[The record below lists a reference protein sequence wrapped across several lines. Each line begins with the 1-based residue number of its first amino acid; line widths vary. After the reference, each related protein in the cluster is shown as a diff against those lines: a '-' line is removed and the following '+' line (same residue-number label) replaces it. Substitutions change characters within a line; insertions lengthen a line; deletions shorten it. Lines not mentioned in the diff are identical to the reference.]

1 MDIPEVKLNRLD
13 IQNLESKLRLYK
25 YIYFGNKLKY
35 YEEIVKTFG
44 NIIKIRVNENKR
56 RNFEKINEELLLDV
70 NIDQIESSAIFFLIL
85 FIFIGIIPSIIISPL
100 YFLLFVSLG
109 VLFYILIDYY
119 YIILYN
125 NLNIKKKSQLISLLL
140 LLAIKL
146 RQNPNVE
153 QAILFAAKNINLP
166 LKLDLLRLLR
176 DVYNRKYISAS
187 EALIEYSRSW
197 EKNAKFFYIGV
208 MLILSALYDPDKDR
222 RNFQIDKSIEE
233 ALEELVNELYEFSRE
248 IRSTINLV
256 SMLGITLPVML
267 LTIFP
272 LASIFLGNIFSPFVL
287 FILFDILIPFIA
299 FFSINYAISSRMIS
313 IFSEDDIYL
322 FYYLKR
328 KDLTNKLISIAS
340 GLSVGILLFFI
351 IFFVIYQFL
360 YKFDVLGIL
369 LSEFFVLLIG
379 LSISLMAFTYYS
391 HYKDLYKSLEKIE
404 NDLPPFLLS
413 LSSALNEGYPLE
425 KAMIHVYSKYK
436 GSPIG
441 DFISKIYQNLRMGL
455 SFYDSIFDIRY
466 GALSKIPS
474 SKLRSTMELLYEAS
488 SQSPTEASVITG
500 IIAKYFLLISK
511 VKERIKDL
519 VAEDLSQLKSLLRIL
534 APVILGI
541 VSAVGVMI
549 IEILHRLSFQFG
561 QISNLTA
568 SDSNVSQYISSLP
581 DIIFNIFNLN
591 SLISPSSMIIIIGI
605 FNAAIAFVI
614 IYAINSIENSGDK
627 LGFYYYLYKYYITNI
642 IMFFIFST
650 ISTMALYMFV
660 HGILNINY
668 LI

>member
-1 MDIPEVKLNRLD
+1 MDIPEVKLDKLD

-35 YEEIVKTFG
+35 YEEVVKTFG

-56 RNFEKINEELLLDV
+56 KNFEKINEELLLDV
-70 NIDQIESSAIFFLIL
+70 NIDQIESSAIFLLIL
-85 FIFIGIIPSIIISPL
+85 FIFIGIIPSIVISPL
-100 YFLLFVSLG
+100 YFLLFASLG
-109 VLFYILIDYY
+109 VLFYILIAYY

-125 NLNIKKKSQLISLLL
+125 NLNIRKKSQLISLLL

-166 LKLDLLRLLR
+166 LKLDLLKLLR

-197 EKNAKFFYIGV
+197 EKNAKFFYVGV
-208 MLILSALYDPDKDR
+208 MLILSALYDSDKDR

-267 LTIFP
+267 LTVFP

-287 FILFDILIPFIA
+287 FILFDILIPFIE

-340 GLSVGILLFFI
+340 GFSVGILLFFI
-351 IFFVIYQFL
+351 IFFVIYQYL
-360 YKFDVLGIL
+360 YKFDVLGVL
-369 LSEFFVLLIG
+369 LSEFFVLLMG

-404 NDLPPFLLS
+404 IDLPPFLLS

-425 KAMIHVYSKYK
+425 KAMIHVYSRYK

-488 SQSPTEASVITG
+488 SQSPTEASIITG

-511 VKERIKDL
+511 IKERIKDL
-519 VAEDLSQLKSLLRIL
+519 VAEELSQLKSLLKIL
-534 APVILGI
+534 APIILGI
-541 VSAVGVMI
+541 VSAVSVMV
-549 IEILHRLSFQFG
+549 IEILHRLSFQFN
-561 QISNLTA
+561 QISNLT
-568 SDSNVSQYISSLP
+568 SPDSNVSQYINSLP

-627 LGFYYYLYKYYITNI
+627 LGFYYYLYKYYIINI

-650 ISTMALYMFV
+650 ISTIALYMFV
-660 HGILNINY
+660 HRILNINY

>member
-1 MDIPEVKLNRLD
+1 MDIQEVKLNRLD

-35 YEEIVKTFG
+35 YEEVVKTFG

-56 RNFEKINEELLLDV
+56 KNFEKINEELLLDV
-70 NIDQIESSAIFFLIL
+70 NIDQIESSAIFLLIL
-85 FIFIGIIPSIIISPL
+85 FIFIGIIPSLIISPL
-100 YFLLFVSLG
+100 YFLLFASLG

-197 EKNAKFFYIGV
+197 EKNAKFFYVGV

-248 IRSTINLV
+248 IRSTINLI

-287 FILFDILIPFIA
+287 FILFDILIPLIA

-322 FYYLKR
+322 YYYLKR

-340 GLSVGILLFFI
+340 GFSVGILLFFI
-351 IFFVIYQFL
+351 IFFVIYQYL
-360 YKFDVLGIL
+360 YKFDVLGVL

-541 VSAVGVMI
+541 VGAVGVMI

-568 SDSNVSQYISSLP
+568 SDSNVSQYINSLP
-581 DIIFNIFNLN
+581 NIIFNIFNLN
-591 SLISPSSMIIIIGI
+591 SLISSSSMIIIIGI

-627 LGFYYYLYKYYITNI
+627 LGFYYYLYKYYIINI

-650 ISTMALYMFV
+650 ISTIALYMFV

>member
-1 MDIPEVKLNRLD
+1 
-13 IQNLESKLRLYK
+13 
-25 YIYFGNKLKY
+25 
-35 YEEIVKTFG
+35 
-44 NIIKIRVNENKR
+44 
-56 RNFEKINEELLLDV
+56 
-70 NIDQIESSAIFFLIL
+70 
-85 FIFIGIIPSIIISPL
+85 
-100 YFLLFVSLG
+100 
-109 VLFYILIDYY
+109 
-119 YIILYN
+119 
-125 NLNIKKKSQLISLLL
+125 
-140 LLAIKL
+140 
-146 RQNPNVE
+146 
-153 QAILFAAKNINLP
+153 
-166 LKLDLLRLLR
+166 
-176 DVYNRKYISAS
+176 
-187 EALIEYSRSW
+187 
-197 EKNAKFFYIGV
+197 
-208 MLILSALYDPDKDR
+208 
-222 RNFQIDKSIEE
+222 
-233 ALEELVNELYEFSRE
+233 
-248 IRSTINLV
+248 
-256 SMLGITLPVML
+256 
-267 LTIFP
+267 TIFP

-299 FFSINYAISSRMIS
+299 FFSINYAISSRIIS

-328 KDLTNKLISIAS
+328 KDLTNKLISIA
-340 GLSVGILLFFI
+340 GGFSVGILLFFI
-351 IFFVIYQFL
+351 IFFVIYQYL
-360 YKFDVLGIL
+360 YKFDVLGVL
-369 LSEFFVLLIG
+369 LSEFFVLLMG

-404 NDLPPFLLS
+404 IDLPSFLLS

-425 KAMIHVYSKYK
+425 KAMINVYSKYK
-436 GSPIG
+436 SGPIG
-441 DFISKIYQNLRMGL
+441 YFISKIYQNLRMGL

-474 SKLRSTMELLYEAS
+474 SKLRSIMELLYEAG

-541 VSAVGVMI
+541 VSAVSVMV
-549 IEILHRLSFQFG
+549 IEILHRLSFQFN
-561 QISNLTA
+561 QISNLTL
-568 SDSNVSQYISSLP
+568 SDSNVSQYINSLP

-614 IYAINSIENSGDK
+614 VYAINSIENSGDK
-627 LGFYYYLYKYYITNI
+627 LGFYHYLYKYYIVNI
-642 IMFFIFST
+642 LMFFIFST

>member
-44 NIIKIRVNENKR
+44 NIIKIKVNENKR

-70 NIDQIESSAIFFLIL
+70 NIDQIESSSIFLLIL

-100 YFLLFVSLG
+100 YFLLFASLG

-125 NLNIKKKSQLISLLL
+125 NLNTRKKSQLISLLL

-340 GLSVGILLFFI
+340 GFSVGILLFFI
-351 IFFVIYQFL
+351 IFFVIYQYL
-360 YKFDVLGIL
+360 YKFDVLGVL
-369 LSEFFVLLIG
+369 LSEFFVLLMG

-404 NDLPPFLLS
+404 MDLPPFLLS

-436 GSPIG
+436 GGPIG

-534 APVILGI
+534 APIILGI
-541 VSAVGVMI
+541 VSAVGVMV
-549 IEILHRLSFQFG
+549 IEILHRLSFQFS
-561 QISNLTA
+561 QVSNLT
-568 SDSNVSQYISSLP
+568 SPDSNVYQYINSLP
-581 DIIFNIFNLN
+581 NIIFNIFNLN

-627 LGFYYYLYKYYITNI
+627 LGFYYYLYKYYIINI
-642 IMFFIFST
+642 LMFFIFST
-650 ISTMALYMFV
+650 ISTIALYMFV

>member
-1 MDIPEVKLNRLD
+1 MDISEIELNRLD
-13 IQNLESKLRLYK
+13 IQNLESKLKLYK
-25 YIYFGNKLKY
+25 YFYFGNKIKY
-35 YEEIVKTFG
+35 YEKIVKTFG
-44 NIIKIRVNENKR
+44 NIIKIKANENKR
-56 RNFEKINEELLLDV
+56 KNFEKINEELSLDV
-70 NIDQIESSAIFFLIL
+70 NIDQIESSSIFFLIL

-100 YFLLFVSLG
+100 YFLLFISLG
-109 VLFYILIDYY
+109 LLSYILTDYY

-125 NLNIKKKSQLISLLL
+125 NLNTKKKSQLISLLL

-153 QAILFAAKNINLP
+153 QAMLFAAKNINLP

-176 DVYNRKYISAS
+176 DIYNRKYVSAS
-187 EALIEYSRSW
+187 EALVEYSRFW
-197 EKNAKFFYIGV
+197 EKNSKFFYIGV
-208 MLILSALYDPDKDR
+208 MLILSALYEPDRDR

-256 SMLGITLPVML
+256 STLGITLPVML

-272 LASIFLGNIFSPFVL
+272 LASIFLGNIFSPLVL

-299 FFSINYAISSRMIS
+299 FYSINYTISSKIIG
-313 IFSEDDIYL
+313 IFSNDDIYL

-340 GLSVGILLFFI
+340 GISVSILLFFI
-351 IFFVIYQFL
+351 IFFVIYQYL
-360 YKFDVLGIL
+360 YKFDISGIL
-369 LSEFFVLLIG
+369 LSEFLVFLIG
-379 LSISLMAFTYYS
+379 LSISLIAFTYYS
-391 HYKDLYKSLEKIE
+391 HYKDLYKNLERIE
-404 NDLPPFLLS
+404 ADLPSFLLS
-413 LSSALNEGYPLE
+413 LSSALNEGYPIE
-425 KAMIHVYSKYK
+425 KAMIYIYSKYK

-441 DFISKIYQNLRMGL
+441 DFISRVYQNLRAGL

-474 SKLRSTMELLYEAS
+474 SQLRATMELVYEAS
-488 SQSPTEASVITG
+488 SQSPTEASIITG

-541 VSAVGVMI
+541 VSAVSVMV
-549 IEILHRLSFQFG
+549 IEVLYKLSFQFH
-561 QISNLTA
+561 QISNLTL
-568 SDSNVSQYISSLP
+568 SNSNVYQYVNSLP
-581 DIIFNIFNLN
+581 NIIFSIFNLN
-591 SLISPSSMIIIIGI
+591 SLVSPVSMIIIIGI
-605 FNAAIAFVI
+605 FNVAIAFVI
-614 IYAINSIENSGDK
+614 VYAINSIENSGDK
-627 LGFYYYLYKYYITNI
+627 LGFYYYLYKYYIINI
-642 IMFFIFST
+642 LMFFIFST
-650 ISTMALYMFV
+650 LSTIGLYMFIQ
-660 HGILNINY
+660 GILNINY
-668 LI
+668 FI

>member
-1 MDIPEVKLNRLD
+1 
-13 IQNLESKLRLYK
+13 
-25 YIYFGNKLKY
+25 
-35 YEEIVKTFG
+35 
-44 NIIKIRVNENKR
+44 
-56 RNFEKINEELLLDV
+56 
-70 NIDQIESSAIFFLIL
+70 
-85 FIFIGIIPSIIISPL
+85 
-100 YFLLFVSLG
+100 
-109 VLFYILIDYY
+109 
-119 YIILYN
+119 
-125 NLNIKKKSQLISLLL
+125 
-140 LLAIKL
+140 
-146 RQNPNVE
+146 
-153 QAILFAAKNINLP
+153 
-166 LKLDLLRLLR
+166 
-176 DVYNRKYISAS
+176 
-187 EALIEYSRSW
+187 
-197 EKNAKFFYIGV
+197 
-208 MLILSALYDPDKDR
+208 
-222 RNFQIDKSIEE
+222 
-233 ALEELVNELYEFSRE
+233 
-248 IRSTINLV
+248 
-256 SMLGITLPVML
+256 
-267 LTIFP
+267 
-272 LASIFLGNIFSPFVL
+272 
-287 FILFDILIPFIA
+287 LIPFIA

-340 GLSVGILLFFI
+340 GFSVGILLFFI
-351 IFFVIYQFL
+351 IFFVIYQYL
-360 YKFDVLGIL
+360 YKFDVLGVL
-369 LSEFFVLLIG
+369 LSEFFVLLMG

-404 NDLPPFLLS
+404 MDLPPFLLS

-436 GSPIG
+436 GGPIG

-534 APVILGI
+534 APIILGI
-541 VSAVGVMI
+541 VSAVGVMV
-549 IEILHRLSFQFG
+549 IEILHRLSFQFS
-561 QISNLTA
+561 QVSNLT
-568 SDSNVSQYISSLP
+568 SPDSNVYQYINSLP
-581 DIIFNIFNLN
+581 NIIFNIFNLN

-627 LGFYYYLYKYYITNI
+627 LGFYYYLYKYYIINI
-642 IMFFIFST
+642 LMFFIFST
-650 ISTMALYMFV
+650 ISTIALYMFV

>member
-44 NIIKIRVNENKR
+44 NIIKIKVNENKR

-70 NIDQIESSAIFFLIL
+70 NIDQIESSAIFLLIL

-100 YFLLFVSLG
+100 YFLLFASLG

-125 NLNIKKKSQLISLLL
+125 NLNTRKKSQLISLLL

-340 GLSVGILLFFI
+340 GFSVGILLFFI
-351 IFFVIYQFL
+351 IFFVIYQYL
-360 YKFDVLGIL
+360 YKFDVLGVL
-369 LSEFFVLLIG
+369 LSEFFVLLMG

-404 NDLPPFLLS
+404 MDLPPFLLS

-436 GSPIG
+436 GGPIG

-534 APVILGI
+534 APIILGI
-541 VSAVGVMI
+541 VSAVGVMV
-549 IEILHRLSFQFG
+549 IEILHRLSFQFS
-561 QISNLTA
+561 QVSNLT
-568 SDSNVSQYISSLP
+568 SPDSNVYQYINSLP
-581 DIIFNIFNLN
+581 NIIFNIFNLN

-627 LGFYYYLYKYYITNI
+627 LGFYYYLYKYYIINI
-642 IMFFIFST
+642 LMFFIFST
-650 ISTMALYMFV
+650 ISTIALYMFV

>member
-1 MDIPEVKLNRLD
+1 MDIPEIKLNRLD

-35 YEEIVKTFG
+35 YEKVVKMFG

-56 RNFEKINEELLLDV
+56 RNFEKINEELFLDV
-70 NIDQIESSAIFFLIL
+70 NIDQIESSAIFFLVL

-100 YFLLFVSLG
+100 YFLLFASLG

-125 NLNIKKKSQLISLLL
+125 DLNTKKRSQLINLLL

-153 QAILFAAKNINLP
+153 QAMLFAAKNINLP

-197 EKNAKFFYIGV
+197 EKNSKFFYIGV
-208 MLILSALYDPDKDR
+208 ILILSALYDPDKDR

-328 KDLTNKLISIAS
+328 KDLTNKLISIA
-340 GLSVGILLFFI
+340 GGFSVGILLFFI
-351 IFFVIYQFL
+351 IFFVIYQYL
-360 YKFDVLGIL
+360 YKFDVLGVL
-369 LSEFFVLLIG
+369 LSEFFVLLMG

-404 NDLPPFLLS
+404 IDLPSFLLS

-436 GSPIG
+436 SGPIG
-441 DFISKIYQNLRMGL
+441 YFISKIYQNLRMGL

-474 SKLRSTMELLYEAS
+474 SKLRSIMELLYEAG

-541 VSAVGVMI
+541 ISAVSVMV
-549 IEILHRLSFQFG
+549 IEILHRLSFQFN
-561 QISNLTA
+561 QISNLTL
-568 SDSNVSQYISSLP
+568 SDSNVSQYINSLP

-614 IYAINSIENSGDK
+614 VYAINSIENSGDK
-627 LGFYYYLYKYYITNI
+627 LRFYHYLYKYYIVNI
-642 IMFFIFST
+642 LMFFIFST

>member
-1 MDIPEVKLNRLD
+1 MDISEIELNRLD
-13 IQNLESKLRLYK
+13 IQNLESKLKLYK
-25 YIYFGNKLKY
+25 YFYFGNKIKY
-35 YEEIVKTFG
+35 YEKIVKTFG
-44 NIIKIRVNENKR
+44 NIIKIKANENKR
-56 RNFEKINEELLLDV
+56 KNFEKINEELSLDV
-70 NIDQIESSAIFFLIL
+70 NIDQIESSSIFFLIL

-100 YFLLFVSLG
+100 YFLLFISLG
-109 VLFYILIDYY
+109 LLSYILTDYY

-125 NLNIKKKSQLISLLL
+125 NLNTKKKSQLISLLL

-176 DVYNRKYISAS
+176 DIYNRKYVSAS
-187 EALIEYSRSW
+187 EALVEYSRFW
-197 EKNAKFFYIGV
+197 EKNSKFFYIGV
-208 MLILSALYDPDKDR
+208 MLILSALYEPDRDR

-256 SMLGITLPVML
+256 STLGITLPVML

-272 LASIFLGNIFSPFVL
+272 LASIFLGNIFSPLVL

-299 FFSINYAISSRMIS
+299 FYSINYTISSKIIG
-313 IFSEDDIYL
+313 IFSNDDIYL

-340 GLSVGILLFFI
+340 GISVSILLFFI
-351 IFFVIYQFL
+351 IFFVIYQYL
-360 YKFDVLGIL
+360 YKFDISGIL
-369 LSEFFVLLIG
+369 LSEFLVFLIG
-379 LSISLMAFTYYS
+379 LSISLIAFTYYS
-391 HYKDLYKSLEKIE
+391 HYKDLYKNLERIGA
-404 NDLPPFLLS
+404 DLPSFLLS
-413 LSSALNEGYPLE
+413 LSSALNEGYPIE
-425 KAMIHVYSKYK
+425 KAMIYIYSKYK

-441 DFISKIYQNLRMGL
+441 DFISRVYQNLRAGL

-474 SKLRSTMELLYEAS
+474 SQLRATMELVYEAS
-488 SQSPTEASVITG
+488 SQSPTEASIITG

-541 VSAVGVMI
+541 VSAVSVMV
-549 IEILHRLSFQFG
+549 IEVLYKLSFQFH
-561 QISNLTA
+561 QISNLTL
-568 SDSNVSQYISSLP
+568 SNSNVYQYVNSLP
-581 DIIFNIFNLN
+581 NIIFSIFNLN
-591 SLISPSSMIIIIGI
+591 SLVSPVSMIIIIGI
-605 FNAAIAFVI
+605 FNVAIAFVI
-614 IYAINSIENSGDK
+614 VYAINSIENSGDK
-627 LGFYYYLYKYYITNI
+627 LGFYYYLYKYYIINI
-642 IMFFIFST
+642 LMFFIFST
-650 ISTMALYMFV
+650 LSTIGLYMFIQ
-660 HGILNINY
+660 GILNINY
-668 LI
+668 FI

>member
-1 MDIPEVKLNRLD
+1 MDIPEVELNRLD

-35 YEEIVKTFG
+35 YEKVVKTFG

-70 NIDQIESSAIFFLIL
+70 NIDQIESSAIFLLIL
-85 FIFIGIIPSIIISPL
+85 FIFIGIIPSIIIYPL
-100 YFLLFVSLG
+100 YFLLFASLG

-125 NLNIKKKSQLISLLL
+125 DLNIKKKSQLISLLL

-153 QAILFAAKNINLP
+153 QAMLFAAKNINLP

-299 FFSINYAISSRMIS
+299 FFSIKYAISSRMIS

-340 GLSVGILLFFI
+340 GFSVGILLFFI
-351 IFFVIYQFL
+351 IFFVIYKYL
-360 YKFDVLGIL
+360 YKFDVLGVL
-369 LSEFFVLLIG
+369 LSEFFVLLMG

-404 NDLPPFLLS
+404 IDLPPFLLS

-425 KAMIHVYSKYK
+425 KAMIHAYSKYK
-436 GSPIG
+436 GGPIG
-441 DFISKIYQNLRMGL
+441 YFISKIYQNLRMGL
-455 SFYDSIFDIRY
+455 SFYDSIFDMRY

-488 SQSPTEASVITG
+488 SLSPMEASVITG

-541 VSAVGVMI
+541 VSAVGVMV
-549 IEILHRLSFQFG
+549 IEILYRLSFQFN
-561 QISNLTA
+561 QISNLTS
-568 SDSNVSQYISSLP
+568 SDSNVFQYINLLP
-581 DIIFNIFNLN
+581 NIIFNIFNLN

-605 FNAAIAFVI
+605 FNAAIAIVI
-614 IYAINSIENSGDK
+614 VYTINSIENSGDK
-627 LGFYYYLYKYYITNI
+627 LRFYYYLYKYYIVNI
-642 IMFFIFST
+642 LMFFIFST
-650 ISTMALYMFV
+650 ISTIALYMFV
-660 HGILNINY
+660 QGILNINY

>member
-44 NIIKIRVNENKR
+44 NIIKIKVNENKR

-70 NIDQIESSAIFFLIL
+70 NIDQIESSAIFLLIL

-100 YFLLFVSLG
+100 YFLLFASLG

-125 NLNIKKKSQLISLLL
+125 NLNTRKKSQLISLLL

-340 GLSVGILLFFI
+340 GFSVGILLFFI
-351 IFFVIYQFL
+351 IFFVIYQYL
-360 YKFDVLGIL
+360 YKFDVLGVL
-369 LSEFFVLLIG
+369 LSEFFVLLMG

-404 NDLPPFLLS
+404 MDLPPFLLS

-436 GSPIG
+436 GGPIG

-519 VAEDLSQLKSLLRIL
+519 VAEDLSQLRSLLRIL

-541 VSAVGVMI
+541 VSAVGVMV
-549 IEILHRLSFQFG
+549 IEILHRLSFQFS
-561 QISNLTA
+561 QVSNLT
-568 SDSNVSQYISSLP
+568 SPDSNVSQYINSLP
-581 DIIFNIFNLN
+581 NIIFNIFNLN

-627 LGFYYYLYKYYITNI
+627 LGFYYYLYKYYIINI
-642 IMFFIFST
+642 LMFFIFST

>member
-56 RNFEKINEELLLDV
+56 KNFEKINEELLLDV

-100 YFLLFVSLG
+100 YFLLFASLG

-125 NLNIKKKSQLISLLL
+125 NLNTRKKSQLISLLL

-233 ALEELVNELYEFSRE
+233 ALDELVNELYEFSRE

-272 LASIFLGNIFSPFVL
+272 LASIFLGNIFSPFIL

-299 FFSINYAISSRMIS
+299 FFSINYAISSKMIS

-340 GLSVGILLFFI
+340 GFSVGILLFFI
-351 IFFVIYQFL
+351 IFFVIYQYL
-360 YKFDVLGIL
+360 YKFDVLGVL
-369 LSEFFVLLIG
+369 LSEFFVLLMG
-379 LSISLMAFTYYS
+379 LSISLIAFTYYS
-391 HYKDLYKSLEKIE
+391 HYKDLYKSLERIE
-404 NDLPPFLLS
+404 MDLPPFLLS

-436 GSPIG
+436 GGPIG

-455 SFYDSIFDIRY
+455 SFYDSIFDVRY

-488 SQSPTEASVITG
+488 SQSPTEASSITG

-541 VSAVGVMI
+541 VSAVGVMV
-549 IEILHRLSFQFG
+549 IEILHKLSFQFN
-561 QISNLTA
+561 QISNLT
-568 SDSNVSQYISSLP
+568 SLDSNVSQYINSLP
-581 DIIFNIFNLN
+581 NIIFNIFNLN
-591 SLISPSSMIIIIGI
+591 SLITPSSMIIIIGI

-627 LGFYYYLYKYYITNI
+627 LGFYYYLYKYYIINI
-642 IMFFIFST
+642 LMFFIFST
-650 ISTMALYMFV
+650 ISTIALYMFV
-660 HGILNINY
+660 HGILNIDY

>member
-1 MDIPEVKLNRLD
+1 MDIQEVKLNKLD

-56 RNFEKINEELLLDV
+56 KNFEKINEELLLDV

-100 YFLLFVSLG
+100 YFLLFASLG

-125 NLNIKKKSQLISLLL
+125 NLNTRKKSQLISLLL

-233 ALEELVNELYEFSRE
+233 ALDELVNELYEFSRE

-272 LASIFLGNIFSPFVL
+272 LASIFLGNIFSPFIL

-299 FFSINYAISSRMIS
+299 FFSINYAISSKMIS

-340 GLSVGILLFFI
+340 GFSVGILLFFI
-351 IFFVIYQFL
+351 IFFVIYQYL
-360 YKFDVLGIL
+360 YKFDVLGVL
-369 LSEFFVLLIG
+369 LSEFFVLLMG
-379 LSISLMAFTYYS
+379 LSISLIAFTYYS
-391 HYKDLYKSLEKIE
+391 HYKDLYKSLERIE
-404 NDLPPFLLS
+404 MDLPPFLLS

-436 GSPIG
+436 GGPIG

-455 SFYDSIFDIRY
+455 SFYDSIFDVRY

-488 SQSPTEASVITG
+488 SQSPTEASSITG

-541 VSAVGVMI
+541 VSAVGVMV
-549 IEILHRLSFQFG
+549 IEILHKLSFQFN
-561 QISNLTA
+561 QISNLT
-568 SDSNVSQYISSLP
+568 SLDSNVSQYINSLP
-581 DIIFNIFNLN
+581 NIIFNIFNLN
-591 SLISPSSMIIIIGI
+591 SLITPSSMIIIIGI

-627 LGFYYYLYKYYITNI
+627 LGFYYYLYKYYIINI
-642 IMFFIFST
+642 LMFFIFST
-650 ISTMALYMFV
+650 ISTIALYMFV
-660 HGILNINY
+660 HGILNIDY

>member
-1 MDIPEVKLNRLD
+1 MDISEVELNKLD
-13 IQNLESKLRLYK
+13 IQNLESKLKLYK
-25 YIYFGNKLKY
+25 YFYFGNKLKY
-35 YEEIVKTFG
+35 YEKVVKSFG
-44 NIIKIRVNENKR
+44 NIIKVKVNENKR
-56 RNFEKINEELLLDV
+56 KNFEKINEELLLDV
-70 NIDQIESSAIFFLIL
+70 NIDQIDSASIFFLIL

-100 YFLLFVSLG
+100 YFLIFISLG
-109 VLFYILIDYY
+109 ILSYILIDYY

-140 LLAIKL
+140 LIAIKL

-153 QAILFAAKNINLP
+153 QALLFAAKNINLP

-176 DVYNRKYISAS
+176 DIYNRKYISAS
-187 EALIEYSRSW
+187 EALVEYSRSW
-197 EKNAKFFYIGV
+197 EKNAKFFYIGI

-233 ALEELVNELYEFSRE
+233 TLEELVNELYEFSRE

-267 LTIFP
+267 LTVFP
-272 LASIFLGNIFSPFVL
+272 LASIFLGNIFSPLSL

-299 FFSINYAISSRMIS
+299 FFAINYAISSKI
-313 IFSEDDIYL
+313 IGVFSNDDIYL

-328 KDLTNKLISIAS
+328 KDLKNKLISIAS
-340 GLSVGILLFFI
+340 GISVGILLFFI
-351 IFFVIYQFL
+351 IFFIIYEYL

-369 LSEFFVLLIG
+369 LSEFLVFLMG
-379 LSISLMAFTYYS
+379 LSISLIAFIYFS
-391 HYKDLYKSLEKIE
+391 HYKDLYKNLEKIGT
-404 NDLPPFLLS
+404 DLPPFLLS

-425 KAMIHVYSKYK
+425 KAMIYVYPKYK

-441 DFISKIYQNLRMGL
+441 DFISKIYQNLRAGL
-455 SFYDSIFDIRY
+455 SFYDSVFDIRY

-474 SKLRSTMELLYEAS
+474 SQLKATMELLYEAS
-488 SQSPTEASVITG
+488 SQSPAEASVITG
-500 IIAKYFLLISK
+500 IIARYFLLISK

-541 VSAVGVMI
+541 VSAVSVMV
-549 IEILHRLSFQFG
+549 IEILYKLSFQFS
-561 QISNLTA
+561 QISNLT
-568 SDSNVSQYISSLP
+568 SSSSNVSQYINSLP
-581 DIIFNIFNLN
+581 SIIFNIFNLN
-591 SLISPSSMIIIIGI
+591 SLVSPASMIIIIGI
-605 FNAAIAFVI
+605 FNVAIAFVI

-627 LGFYYYLYKYYITNI
+627 LGFYYYLYKYYIINI
-642 IMFFIFST
+642 LIFFIFST
-650 ISTMALYMFV
+650 LSTIGLYMFV
-660 HGILNINY
+660 QGILNINY
-668 LI
+668 FI